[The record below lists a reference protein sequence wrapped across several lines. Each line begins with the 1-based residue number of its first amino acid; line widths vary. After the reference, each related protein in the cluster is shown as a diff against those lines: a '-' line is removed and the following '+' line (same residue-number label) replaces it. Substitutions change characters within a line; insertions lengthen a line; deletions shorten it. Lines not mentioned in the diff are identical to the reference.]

1 MGKQRAPA
9 RRLPSEIGAK
19 RFSVD
24 RNQCQIIAA
33 SEPLCGRF
41 GRLFGRGKMDVPV
54 GAIDV
59 RAPEHTRRLGGAPFL
74 GSDNFKH

>member
-9 RRLPSEIGAK
+9 RRLPSEIRAK
-19 RFSVD
+19 RFSVN
-24 RNQCQIIAA
+24 RNQCQIIPA
-33 SEPLCGRF
+33 SKPLRGCF

-54 GAIDV
+54 GAIDI
-59 RAPEHTRRLGGAPFL
+59 RASEHASRLGGAPFL